1 MELTCSVEAL
11 GEVTIKRDFQGDVL
25 SPYLFVI
32 GLIPLTHIL
41 RTANLGYEFRIG
53 ETINQLFMDDLK
65 LYTKSKRALD
75 SLIQTVQIFS
85 KDIGMQLGIDKS
97 AILVMKKGKIVQS
110 DGTELPNE
118 EVIKSLE
125 EGQSHKYLGV
135 LETDEVMVNEIK
147 DKVKK
152 E

>member
-1 MELTCSVEAL
+1 
-11 GEVTIKRDFQGDVL
+11 
-25 SPYLFVI
+25 
-32 GLIPLTHIL
+32 
-41 RTANLGYEFRIG
+41 
-53 ETINQLFMDDLK
+53 MDDLK

>member
-1 MELTCSVEAL
+1 
-11 GEVTIKRDFQGDVL
+11 
-25 SPYLFVI
+25 
-32 GLIPLTHIL
+32 
-41 RTANLGYEFRIG
+41 
-53 ETINQLFMDDLK
+53 MDDLK
-65 LYTKSKRALD
+65 LYSKSKRTLD
-75 SLIQTVQIFS
+75 SLIQSVQIFS

-97 AILVMKKGKIVQS
+97 AILVMKKGKIVKS

>member
-1 MELTCSVEAL
+1 
-11 GEVTIKRDFQGDVL
+11 
-25 SPYLFVI
+25 
-32 GLIPLTHIL
+32 
-41 RTANLGYEFRIG
+41 
-53 ETINQLFMDDLK
+53 MDDLK
-65 LYTKSKRALD
+65 LYSKSKRTLD
-75 SLIQTVQIFS
+75 SLIQSVQIFS

-97 AILVMKKGKIVQS
+97 AILVMKKGKIVKS
-110 DGTELPNE
+110 YGTELPNE

>member
-1 MELTCSVEAL
+1 
-11 GEVTIKRDFQGDVL
+11 
-25 SPYLFVI
+25 
-32 GLIPLTHIL
+32 
-41 RTANLGYEFRIG
+41 
-53 ETINQLFMDDLK
+53 MDDLK
-65 LYTKSKRALD
+65 LYSKSKRALD

-97 AILVMKKGKIVQS
+97 AILVMKKGKIVKS

-125 EGQSHKYLGV
+125 EGQSRKYLGV

>member
-1 MELTCSVEAL
+1 
-11 GEVTIKRDFQGDVL
+11 
-25 SPYLFVI
+25 
-32 GLIPLTHIL
+32 
-41 RTANLGYEFRIG
+41 
-53 ETINQLFMDDLK
+53 MDDLK

-97 AILVMKKGKIVQS
+97 AILVMKKGKIVKP

>member
-1 MELTCSVEAL
+1 
-11 GEVTIKRDFQGDVL
+11 
-25 SPYLFVI
+25 
-32 GLIPLTHIL
+32 
-41 RTANLGYEFRIG
+41 
-53 ETINQLFMDDLK
+53 MDDLK
-65 LYTKSKRALD
+65 LYSKSKRALD

-97 AILVMKKGKIVQS
+97 AILVMKKGKIVKS
-110 DGTELPNE
+110 DGIELPNE

-125 EGQSHKYLGV
+125 ERQSHKYLCV